1 MSILPNKKV
10 VDWIAKRRTDLTDAG
25 LISRFELWHVEDG
38 SLGEP
43 LGRYDMETRD
53 DDEDPEDL
61 AQEIWA
67 DAVEDAGTR
76 PAGTHQRYVVKA
88 YRGEKHEPDESKGFN
103 LTGSAGNGFLGG
115 SESPTPRGMMAQ
127 EMRMS
132 DNLHGL
138 MLRMAEGSAGQLAK
152 QLEEAREREANLLMQ
167 RSRLLEIEQRL
178 LDRAH
183 EREMD
188 RQERAKS
195 GERLDM
201 VMGMITNLAPL
212 LIAKLFEGKAL
223 PGPLGAMLGG
233 GGGGPMP
240 GGGGPGSGDRGP
252 GPGSGSGSGQE
263 PRANSQEPSG
273 PSPEQVAAHNRIRRV
288 LARDEGLGN
297 LLSTLEQ
304 PQIMALAQILK
315 PEQAMG
321 FMQLYQDFKEEHEQ
335 RQEGAAP

>member
-233 GGGGPMP
+233 GGGPPMP
-240 GGGGPGSGDRGP
+240 PHGGGAPP
-252 GPGSGSGSGQE
+252 GPHG
-263 PRANSQEPSG
+263 PDDSG
-273 PSPEQVAAHNRIRRV
+273 PSGAASREPHAAGQPQGPTPDQVNRIRRV